1 MSMEHIAEEL
11 SRLGLVFYGP
21 KIQQWAIAKWGED
34 RWLANI
40 TREYVKITQE
50 GDVSTRKAQIKRAFV
65 NGGCNLSTAITL
77 AKCVGCNMQLAHIQ
91 VEIEDF

>member
-1 MSMEHIAEEL
+1 MKNMPEETAA
-11 SRLGLVFYGP
+11 
-21 KIQQWAIAKWGED
+21 KILNSIKARAIAKWGED

-65 NGGCNLSTAITL
+65 NGGCNLSTAIAL
-77 AKCVGCNMQLAHIQ
+77 AKTVGCNMQLAHIQ